1 MGILDN
7 FEASLDFDIYKIKC
21 TKCQKTFIAS
31 SDVSFTCLM
40 CSQ

>member
-21 TKCQKTFIAS
+21 TKCQKTFIS
-31 SDVSFTCLM
+31 GSNLSFVCLM